1 MEFFKSLIEGKGLF
15 NDTTIVG
22 LSGLR
27 KKDSYIKITVPE
39 GYKKTYIPQYENN
52 YLLF

>member
-27 KKDSYIKITVPE
+27 KR
-39 GYKKTYIPQYENN
+39 IPI
-52 YLLF
+52 